1 MKFKKIKKKKSSQ
14 SKLIWWASRSV
25 AFIILIIVAGCGENN
40 SKKLVSPMGLST
52 EEVASCLGFLL
63 TKKNAEGTLT
73 ERHRKFAE
81 VHQDFLNRM
90 DAVIRKLV
98 KEHGSNLRHEEL
110 LSLTA
115 NYPEVERIL
124 IKGMQEGELQ
134 YKQLSSTQKDIKSL
148 SCIYVNQ

>member
-1 MKFKKIKKKKSSQ
+1 MVLRRCAIIMQVRSFVNC
-14 SKLIWWASRSV
+14 SV
-25 AFIILIIVAGCGENN
+25 ANWIIFSDSE
-40 SKKLVSPMGLST
+40 ST

-63 TKKNAEGTLT
+63 TKKNAEGDLT

-90 DAVIRKLV
+90 DGVIRKLV
-98 KEHGSNLRHEEL
+98 NEHGSNLRHEEL

-134 YKQLSSTQKDIKSL
+134 YKQLSSTQRDIKSL
-148 SCIYVNQ
+148 SCIYVKQ